1 VTQFFFSDPSE
12 GILEYLGEDV
22 KNLNVNWYRDQIG
35 YVGQEPTLFNETIA
49 NNISYGAPEASRD
62 EIVEAAK
69 AANAY
74 DFIMSFPEG
83 FDTPVGERGTQL
95 SGGQKQRIAVST
107 MVMSSQINRQ
117 YDSIRN
123 CSVSPDR
130 TCLGEETRS
139 PAS

>member
-1 VTQFFFSDPSE
+1 M
-12 GILEYLGEDV
+12 

-74 DFIMSFPEG
+74 DFIM
-83 FDTPVGERGTQL
+83 
-95 SGGQKQRIAVST
+95 VST
-107 MVMSSQINRQ
+107 DKVASFSSL
-117 YDSIRN
+117 
-123 CSVSPDR
+123 SP
-130 TCLGEETRS
+130 LS
-139 PAS
+139 S